1 MQRIPVQLITGFLGA
16 GKTTFLNHL
25 IRERSD
31 ERLFVIENEVGKI
44 NVDCEL
50 VMNGEEDVA
59 GLTAGCLCCSL
70 HDKLLDV
77 LEEVSYRRAEYDRLV
92 IETTGVADPTSIIQT
107 FLGNRMVERVFDLQQ
122 VICLADAA
130 YVEENIADTD
140 EARRQLVSADV
151 VLLNKCDQV
160 EPSVVD
166 QVVQNLSGIHP
177 TATIFRGQHGIFPV
191 DRIFAVK
198 PFHDEQTT
206 QIAPDVPKGA
216 HRHNDITTFTLSFD
230 RPFHLESL
238 ARELIKIAK
247 LYRHQVYRIKGIIA
261 VNSTPT
267 RVVIQSVRDSFVLTD
282 GPPWE
287 SESQRI
293 SHIVFIGKD
302 VKREVIEKILNRHL
316 IKQEASQ
323 AKS

>member
-1 MQRIPVQLITGFLGA
+1 MQKIPVILITGFLGS

-25 IRERSD
+25 IQERSD

-44 NVDCEL
+44 NVDSEL
-50 VMNGEEDVA
+50 VMNGEEDIA

-70 HDKLLDV
+70 HDELLDV
-77 LEEVSYRRAEYDRLV
+77 LEEVSFRREEYDRLV

-130 YVEENIADTD
+130 YAEDNLNDTD

-160 EPSVVD
+160 PTEEVD
-166 QVVQNLSGIHP
+166 RIIKTLQGIHP
-177 TATIFRGQHGIFPV
+177 TATYFRGQHGVFPI
-191 DRIFAVK
+191 DQILEVK
-198 PFHDEQTT
+198 PFHDEQTS
-206 QIAPDVPKGA
+206 QIAPVMPDGS
-216 HRHNDITTFTLSFD
+216 HQHNSITTFTLTFD
-230 RPFHLESL
+230 RPFDLRSL
-238 ARELIKIAK
+238 AQELIKLTK

-261 VNSTPT
+261 VNNTPT

-287 SESQRI
+287 SFSERI

-302 VKREVIEKILNRHL
+302 VKREAIEKLLSRHL
-316 IKQEASQ
+316 IAETIK
-323 AKS
+323 K